1 MSETTPTPES
11 ESTTTRLRAVIG
23 PNLRPVLAVVFGLFA
38 LLTVN
43 AVYLLA
49 VRLLEGATG
58 RTYQNW
64 LYLYMFLGHLILGL
78 LFIVPVL
85 IFGIGHF
92 RRAKDRPN
100 RRAVTV
106 GYALFT
112 TALVLLV
119 SGLVLTRIE
128 GIFEVK
134 DPAVRS
140 VAWWLHVITPLVAAW
155 LFVLHRLAGKR
166 IRWKVGLRWA
176 GVAAAFALVML
187 VLQAQ
192 DPRRWNMEGPESG
205 EQYFFPSLAR
215 TLTGEFIPAR
225 VLQNDAYCQ
234 ECHEDVHQ
242 RWENSVHK
250 FSSFNNP
257 PYLFSVRQTREA
269 MLARDGNVQGSRFCA
284 GCHDPV
290 PFFSGRFDDPEFDD
304 VNDPTAHAGI
314 TCTVCHS
321 ITHLNSV
328 RGNSDYTIDEPVHYP
343 FAFSQNAALGW
354 MNRQLVKAKPELH
367 KKTFL
372 KPFHKTAEF
381 CGTCHKVHLPEELNG
396 YKWLR
401 GQNHY
406 DAYLLSGVS
415 GHGVGS
421 FYYPPKAVHNCSEC
435 HMELQDSD
443 DFGAQDFDD
452 DGTLEVHD
460 HLFPSANTAIPQL
473 VGMEDWVIDEHR
485 RFLDG
490 VMRVDVFG
498 VRDGGTI
505 DAPLTAPLRPEVPAL
520 VPGRSYLL
528 ENVIRTMK
536 MGHVFT
542 QGTADSNEVWLDVE
556 VTSGDRVIG
565 RSGALGPDEVGREV
579 DPWSH
584 FVNVYMLD
592 RGGNRID
599 RRNAQDI
606 FIPLYNHQI
615 PPGAADVIHYRLD
628 LPPDVTEPVT
638 VEATLRYRKFDT
650 RYMRYVYGDD
660 YVNDLPIVDLA
671 TDKVTFPVA
680 TRSNPEPA
688 EIAQDASALE
698 EIPEWVRWND
708 YGIGLLRSRELA
720 GAEEAFREVEALGRP
735 DGPLNLA
742 RVYVIQGTVQDQ
754 AIEALER
761 AASFD
766 PPAPPWLVAFY
777 TGMVNKN
784 NGFLDQAIANFRSVL
799 EADDA
804 ETRRR
809 EFDFSQDYRLLN
821 ELGQTLIERAK
832 LERGEARR
840 AQREAFLREAVEIF
854 RKALA
859 LDPENANAHYNLR
872 LAYLQ
877 LGEGA
882 KAEEHFDLYERY
894 RVDDNARDRAI
905 AIARAANP
913 AADHAA
919 DRVVIYDLRR
929 EGAYGLGEP
938 VQTADAMDA
947 AESRVGG

>member
-1 MSETTPTPES
+1 MSETTSTPEPRS
-11 ESTTTRLRAVIG
+11 APTRLKAVIG

-43 AVYLLA
+43 SVYLLA

-64 LYLYMFLGHLILGL
+64 LYLYMFLGHLLLGL

-85 IFGIGHF
+85 IFGIGHM

-100 RRAVTV
+100 RRAVQV
-106 GYALFT
+106 GYALFV

-119 SGLVLTRIE
+119 SGVVLTRLE
-128 GIFEVK
+128 GVFEVK

-140 VAWWLHVITPLVAAW
+140 VAWWLHVLTPLIAGW

-166 IRWKVGLRWA
+166 IRWRVGLRWA
-176 GVAAAFALVML
+176 GVAAAFALIML

-215 TLTGEFIPAR
+215 TATGEFIPAR
-225 VLQNDAYCQ
+225 TLQNDAYCQ
-234 ECHEDVHQ
+234 ECHADVHQ

-250 FSSFNNP
+250 LSSFNNP

-269 MLARDGNVQGSRFCA
+269 MLARDGDVQGSRFCA

-304 VNDPTAHAGI
+304 VNDPTAHAGV
-314 TCTVCHS
+314 TCSVCHS

-328 RGNSDYTIDEPVHYP
+328 RGNSDYTIDQPVHYP
-343 FAFSQNAALGW
+343 FAFSENQALGW
-354 MNRQLVKAKPELH
+354 VNRQLVKAKPDLH

-372 KPFHKTAEF
+372 KPFHTTAEF
-381 CGTCHKVHLPEELNG
+381 CGTCHKVHLPEELND

-415 GHGVGS
+415 GHGITS
-421 FYYPPKAVHNCSEC
+421 FYYPPKAVHNCNQC
-435 HMELQDSD
+435 HMELRDSD
-443 DFGAQDFDD
+443 DFGARDFDG
-452 DGTLEVHD
+452 DGNLEVHD

-473 VGMEDWVIDEHR
+473 VGLGDWVVEEHR
-485 RFLDG
+485 AFLEG

-498 VRDGGTI
+498 IRPGGTI
-505 DAPLTAPLRPEVPAL
+505 DSPLIAPLRPDVPAL
-520 VPGRSYLL
+520 VPGRSYLV

-542 QGTADSNEVWLDVE
+542 QGTADSNEVWLDVQ

-565 RSGALGPDEVGREV
+565 RSGGLGSDTAGRAV

-592 RGGNRID
+592 RHGNRID

-606 FIPLYNHQI
+606 FVPLYNHQI
-615 PPGAADVIHYRLD
+615 PPGAADVVHYRLD
-628 LPPDVTEPVT
+628 LPPDVTGTVT
-638 VEATLRYRKFDT
+638 VKATLRFRKFDT
-650 RYMRYVYGDD
+650 TYMRYVYGDE
-660 YVNDLPIVDLA
+660 YVNDLPITDLA
-671 TDKVTFPVA
+671 TDTVTFPVTSSPGA
-680 TRSNPEPA
+680 EPVQ
-688 EIAQDASALE
+688 IAQDTSALE
-698 EIPEWVRWND
+698 GIDAWVRWND

-720 GAEEAFREVEALGRP
+720 GAEEAFQRVEELGRP

-742 RVYVIQGTVQDQ
+742 RVYLTQGTVQDR

-761 AASFD
+761 AAAFD
-766 PPAPPWLVAFY
+766 PPAPPWSVAYF
-777 TGMVNKN
+777 TGLVNKN
-784 NGFLDQAIANFRSVL
+784 NGFLDQAIANFRNVL
-799 EADDA
+799 DADDA

-821 ELGQTLIERAK
+821 ELGQTLVERSK

-840 AQREAFLREAVEIF
+840 QARDEYLRQAVETF
-854 RKALA
+854 ERALE
-859 LDPENANAHYNLR
+859 LDPENADAHYNLR

-877 LGEGA
+877 LGEEERA
-882 KAEEHFDLYERY
+882 AEHFEQYQRY

-905 AIARAANP
+905 AIARANDP

-919 DRVVIYDLRR
+919 DRVVIYDLQRD
-929 EGAYGLGEP
+929 GAYGLGGDE
-938 VQTADAMDA
+938 T
-947 AESRVGG
+947 R

>member
-1 MSETTPTPES
+1 MDETTSTPEPRS
-11 ESTTTRLRAVIG
+11 APTRLRAVIG
-23 PNLRPVLAVVFGLFA
+23 PNLRPILAVVFGLFA

-43 AVYLLA
+43 SVYLLA

-64 LYLYMFLGHLILGL
+64 LYLYMFLGHLLLGL

-85 IFGIGHF
+85 IFGIGHM

-100 RRAVTV
+100 RRAVQV
-106 GYALFT
+106 GYALFV
-112 TALVLLV
+112 TALVLLA
-119 SGLVLTRIE
+119 SGVVLTRLE
-128 GIFEVK
+128 GVFEVK

-140 VAWWLHVITPLVAAW
+140 VAWWLHVLTPLIAGW

-166 IRWKVGLRWA
+166 IRWRVGLRWA

-215 TLTGEFIPAR
+215 TATGEFIPAR
-225 VLQNDAYCQ
+225 TLQNDAYCQ
-234 ECHEDVHQ
+234 ECHADVHQ

-269 MLARDGNVQGSRFCA
+269 MLARDGDVQGSRFCA

-304 VNDPTAHAGI
+304 VNDPTSQAGI
-314 TCTVCHS
+314 TCSVCHS

-328 RGNSDYTIDEPVHYP
+328 RGNSDYTIDQPVHYP
-343 FAFSQNAALGW
+343 FAFSENQALGW
-354 MNRQLVKAKPELH
+354 VNRQLVKAKPDLH

-372 KPFHKTAEF
+372 KPFHTEAEF
-381 CGTCHKVHLPEELNG
+381 CGTCHKVHLPEELND

-415 GHGVGS
+415 GHGITS
-421 FYYPPKAVHNCSEC
+421 FYYPPKAVHNCNQC

-443 DFGAQDFDD
+443 DFGAQDFDG
-452 DGTLEVHD
+452 DGNLEVHD

-473 VGMEDWVIDEHR
+473 VGMGDWVIEEHR
-485 RFLDG
+485 DFLEG

-498 VRDGGTI
+498 IRPGGTI
-505 DAPLTAPLRPEVPAL
+505 DSPLIAPLRPEVPAL
-520 VPGRSYLL
+520 VPGRSYLV

-542 QGTADSNEVWLDVE
+542 QGTADSNEVWLDVQ

-565 RSGALGPDEVGREV
+565 RSGGLGSDTAGRAV

-592 RGGNRID
+592 REGNRID

-606 FIPLYNHQI
+606 FVPLYNHQI
-615 PPGAADVIHYRLD
+615 PPGAADVVHYRLD
-628 LPPDVTEPVT
+628 LPPDVTGTVT
-638 VEATLRYRKFDT
+638 VKATLRFRKFDT
-650 RYMRYVYGDD
+650 TYMRYVYGDE
-660 YVNDLPIVDLA
+660 YVNDLPITDLA
-671 TDKVTFPVA
+671 TDTVTFPVA
-680 TRSNPEPA
+680 SSPDAEPVR
-688 EIAQDASALE
+688 IAQDTSSLE
-698 EIPEWVRWND
+698 GIDEWVRWND

-720 GAEEAFREVEALGRP
+720 GAEEAFQRVEELGRP

-742 RVYVIQGTVQDQ
+742 RVYLTQGTVQDR

-761 AASFD
+761 AAAFD
-766 PPAPPWLVAFY
+766 PPAPAWSVAYF
-777 TGMVNKN
+777 TGLVNKN
-784 NGFLDQAIANFRSVL
+784 NGFLDEAIANFRNVL
-799 EADDA
+799 DADDA

-821 ELGQTLIERAK
+821 ELGQTLVERSK
-832 LERGEARR
+832 LERGEARKE
-840 AQREAFLREAVEIF
+840 ARETYLRQAVETF
-854 RKALA
+854 EQALE
-859 LDPENANAHYNLR
+859 LDPENADAHYNLR
-872 LAYLQ
+872 LAYQQ
-877 LGEGA
+877 LGEEE
-882 KAEEHFDLYERY
+882 KAAEHFEQYQRY

-905 AIARAANP
+905 AIARANDP

-919 DRVVIYDLRR
+919 DQVVIYDLQR
-929 EGAYGLGEP
+929 EGAYGLGGDE
-938 VQTADAMDA
+938 T
-947 AESRVGG
+947 R